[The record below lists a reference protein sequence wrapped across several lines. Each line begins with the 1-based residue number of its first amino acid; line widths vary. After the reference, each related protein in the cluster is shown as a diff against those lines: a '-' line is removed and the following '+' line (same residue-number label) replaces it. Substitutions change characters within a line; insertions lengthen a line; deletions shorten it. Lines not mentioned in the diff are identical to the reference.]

1 MSVNARDATTLET
14 PLIRRLATDEEA
26 RECAEL
32 MASSDPWRQLGRDF
46 DQSYRMMLDSSREV
60 YVALDPSI
68 PTATHIAG
76 FVIVIMQGAFVG
88 YLQSVAVRE
97 DHRGRGLGTA
107 LIEHA
112 ERRIFRDQPNVFI
125 LVSSFNPDARRLYER
140 LGYQTVGELTDYIIR
155 GHSEILL
162 RKTIGPLQKT
172 AQGADYSG
180 R

>member
-1 MSVNARDATTLET
+1 MPGKAHDATELET

-26 RECAEL
+26 HECAEL
-32 MASSDPWRQLGRDF
+32 MASSDPWQRFGRDF
-46 DQSYRMMLDSSREV
+46 DQSYRMMLDSAREV

-68 PTATHIAG
+68 QTASHIAG

-97 DHRGRGLGTA
+97 ECRGRGLGTA

-112 ERRIFRDQPNVFI
+112 ERRILRDQPNVFI

-140 LGYQTVGELTDYIIR
+140 LGYRMVGELTDYIIE
-155 GHSEILL
+155 GHSEFLF
-162 RKTIGPLQKT
+162 RKTIGPIQK
-172 AQGADYSG
+172 AND
-180 R
+180 